1 MDNVNAKNPVL
12 EEQEKIVESILFMMG
27 ESVSV
32 DTLALA
38 IYSDEKTA
46 REAAE
51 RLVKKYEDEYSD
63 RGMKIIRLNG
73 KYQMVANNI
82 YFKNLIQVAAHPKKP
97 VITEA
102 VLETLSI
109 IAYKQPITKPEI
121 EDIRGVKSDFAVN
134 RLIEYGLIEEQ
145 GRLDAPG
152 RPIIFGTTEEFLLR
166 FGLESTK
173 DLPKLDPARMEE
185 IVKEVE
191 KEVSEAVNE
200 PYVVEKS
207 EVNIENVDENKTNA
221 NDNNNQEAESVT
233 ENFNQSVVE
242 ESSATDE
249 KEKTEADDFEDYVNK
264 EILIEIDEEEKK
276 NNEELFKYN
285 EDDNIKKDNNI
296 IIEIDNRENINDED
310 KTYINDNI
318 INLNQDLDNNKEYS
332 QNINQDTNIIN
343 NNIENIEINQQN
355 ESLNIEKDNLSD
367 VNTDLENEIK
377 GNDEECK
384 EEKTSFIKLVL
395 NAIKKFFEKIIN
407 FFKRK

>member
-1 MDNVNAKNPVL
+1 MDNLNAKNPVL

-82 YFKNLIQVAAHPKKP
+82 YFKNLIQVASHPKKP

-173 DLPKLDPARMEE
+173 DLPKLDAARMEE

-200 PYVVEKS
+200 PYVVDNK
-207 EVNIENVDENKTNA
+207 EVNKENVDDNSIKEDNA
-221 NDNNNQEAESVT
+221 NSETESVT
-233 ENFNQSVVE
+233 ENFNKPVVE
-242 ESSATDE
+242 NTSATDDF
-249 KEKTEADDFEDYVNK
+249 DDYLNK
-264 EILIEIDEEEKK
+264 EILIEIDEEENKK
-276 NNEELFKYN
+276 KEELLNLNNEK
-285 EDDNIKKDNNI
+285 EDDDPKNKIT
-296 IIEIDNRENINDED
+296 IETDY
-310 KTYINDNI
+310 KDNI
-318 INLNQDLDNNKEYS
+318 IDINIDNEKETYDNGLNQ
-332 QNINQDTNIIN
+332 
-343 NNIENIEINQQN
+343 NIENLSLDDNKEINDPQ
-355 ESLNIEKDNLSD
+355 
-367 VNTDLENEIK
+367 NEIK
-377 GNDEECK
+377 GDNEECK

-395 NAIKKFFEKIIN
+395 NAIKRFFEKIIN
-407 FFKRK
+407 FFKKK

>member
-1 MDNVNAKNPVL
+1 MDNVIAKNPVL

-200 PYVVEKS
+200 PYIVEKN
-207 EVNIENVDENKTNA
+207 EVNKENVDEAKDTN
-221 NDNNNQEAESVT
+221 NDNTNEDAESVT
-233 ENFNQSVVE
+233 ENFNQSVVD

-276 NNEELFKYN
+276 KNEESFKYE
-285 EDDNIKKDNNI
+285 EDDNHINKDNNI
-296 IIEIDNRENINDED
+296 TIEIDDEGNNNGGSEININVDIKENNLSNENVNIED
-310 KTYINDNI
+310 VNSIDLDIDLNNDN
-318 INLNQDLDNNKEYS
+318 
-332 QNINQDTNIIN
+332 
-343 NNIENIEINQQN
+343 
-355 ESLNIEKDNLSD
+355 
-367 VNTDLENEIK
+367 K
-377 GNDEECK
+377 GNYEECK

>member
-134 RLIEYGLIEEQ
+134 RLIEYGLIEER

-173 DLPKLDPARMEE
+173 DLPTLDPARMEE

-200 PYVVEKS
+200 PFVIEKN
-207 EVNIENVDENKTNA
+207 EINNENVGSAD
-221 NDNNNQEAESVT
+221 DNVNNEIDTAETESVT
-233 ENFNQSVVE
+233 ENFNQPVVE
-242 ESSATDE
+242 DASTAEENKNAET
-249 KEKTEADDFEDYVNK
+249 DDFEDYVNK

-276 NNEELFKYN
+276 KNEELSNNK
-285 EDDNIKKDNNI
+285 DDNENTTKKDNNI
-296 IIEIDNRENINDED
+296 IIEIDEKNDIENVNNNENVEVANNENAEA
-310 KTYINDNI
+310 TDN
-318 INLNQDLDNNKEYS
+318 S
-332 QNINQDTNIIN
+332 IN
-343 NNIENIEINQQN
+343 NQNNYNEN
-355 ESLNIEKDNLSD
+355 
-367 VNTDLENEIK
+367 K
-377 GNDEECK
+377 GNEEECK
-384 EEKTSFIKLVL
+384 KEKTSFIKLVL

-407 FFKRK
+407 FIKRK

>member
-1 MDNVNAKNPVL
+1 MENINAKNPVL

-191 KEVSEAVNE
+191 KEVSQAVNE
-200 PYVVEKS
+200 PYVVEKN
-207 EVNIENVDENKTNA
+207 EVNKENVD
-221 NDNNNQEAESVT
+221 DNNIDLKDNNDDSSKTESVT
-233 ENFNQSVVE
+233 ENFNQPVVE
-242 ESSATDE
+242 ETSATDDE
-249 KEKTEADDFEDYVNK
+249 KETEVEENKESDDFEDYVNK

-276 NNEELFKYN
+276 KNEELLKLKEEN
-285 EDDNIKKDNNI
+285 DNHINKTSNI
-296 IIEIDNRENINDED
+296 TIEIDDKDNQINNSPFIISDSNYSSYSNE
-310 KTYINDNI
+310 TNDNFKS
-318 INLNQDLDNNKEYS
+318 N
-332 QNINQDTNIIN
+332 DTNVEVTNISNEATNKNVDESFIN
-343 NNIENIEINQQN
+343 NE
-355 ESLNIEKDNLSD
+355 D
-367 VNTDLENEIK
+367 K

-384 EEKTSFIKLVL
+384 KEKTSFIKSVL
-395 NAIKKFFEKIIN
+395 NAIKRFFEKIIN

>member
-51 RLVKKYEDEYSD
+51 RLVNKYEDEYSD

-134 RLIEYGLIEEQ
+134 RLIEYGLIEER

-200 PYVVEKS
+200 PYVVEKN
-207 EVNIENVDENKTNA
+207 EVNNENVDEIKVNA
-221 NDNNNQEAESVT
+221 DDVNQEAESVT

-249 KEKTEADDFEDYVNK
+249 KENTEADDFEDYVNK
-264 EILIEIDEEEKK
+264 EILIEIDEEENKK
-276 NNEELFKYN
+276 NEELFKYK
-285 EDDNIKKDNNI
+285 EDDNHINKDNNI
-296 IIEIDNRENINDED
+296 IIEIDNKENYKDSEITNTNAD
-310 KTYINDNI
+310 I
-318 INLNQDLDNNKEYS
+318 INS
-332 QNINQDTNIIN
+332 SINQDINQNIDIVNTNIPDSFTIN
-343 NNIENIEINQQN
+343 NNIDNAETNIQNENI
-355 ESLNIEKDNLSD
+355 NI
-367 VNTDLENEIK
+367 ENEIK

-384 EEKTSFIKLVL
+384 KEKTNFIKLVL

>member
-82 YFKNLIQVAAHPKKP
+82 YFKNLIQVASHPKKP

-173 DLPKLDPARMEE
+173 DLPKLDAARMEE

-200 PYVVEKS
+200 PYVVDNK
-207 EVNIENVDENKTNA
+207 EVNKENVDDNSIKED
-221 NDNNNQEAESVT
+221 NDNTNSETESVA
-233 ENFNQSVVE
+233 ENFNKPVVE
-242 ESSATDE
+242 NNSTADE
-249 KEKTEADDFEDYVNK
+249 FDDYLNK
-264 EILIEIDEEEKK
+264 EILIEIDEAENKK
-276 NNEELFKYN
+276 NEELLNLNNEKENIDTKNIITIETDYKDEVIDININNENKVADNGLNQNNDDYN
-285 EDDNIKKDNNI
+285 FDDN
-296 IIEIDNRENINDED
+296 
-310 KTYINDNI
+310 
-318 INLNQDLDNNKEYS
+318 KEPSDS
-332 QNINQDTNIIN
+332 Q
-343 NNIENIEINQQN
+343 
-355 ESLNIEKDNLSD
+355 
-367 VNTDLENEIK
+367 NEIK
-377 GNDEECK
+377 GDNEECK
-384 EEKTSFIKLVL
+384 KEKTSFIKLVL
-395 NAIKKFFEKIIN
+395 NAIKRFFEKIIN
-407 FFKRK
+407 FLKKK

>member
-200 PYVVEKS
+200 PYVVEKN
-207 EVNIENVDENKTNA
+207 EVNKENVDKA
-221 NDNNNQEAESVT
+221 KDNNNDNANEDAESVT
-233 ENFNQSVVE
+233 ENFNQSVVD

-296 IIEIDNRENINDED
+296 IIEIDDKENINDED
-310 KTYINDNI
+310 KTHIND
-318 INLNQDLDNNKEYS
+318 
-332 QNINQDTNIIN
+332 NIIN
-343 NNIENIEINQQN
+343 NNIENIQINQQN
-355 ESLNIEKDNLSD
+355 ENLNIEKDNLSD
-367 VNTDLENEIK
+367 VDTDLENEIK

>member
-1 MDNVNAKNPVL
+1 MENINAKNPVL

-200 PYVVEKS
+200 PYVVEKN
-207 EVNIENVDENKTNA
+207 EVNKENVD
-221 NDNNNQEAESVT
+221 DNNIDLKDNNDDSFKTESVT
-233 ENFNQSVVE
+233 ENFNQPVVE
-242 ESSATDE
+242 ETSATDDE
-249 KEKTEADDFEDYVNK
+249 KETEVEENKESDDFEDYVNK

-276 NNEELFKYN
+276 KNEELLKLKEEN
-285 EDDNIKKDNNI
+285 DNHINKTSNI
-296 IIEIDNRENINDED
+296 TIEIDDKDNQINNSPFIISDSNYSSNSNE
-310 KTYINDNI
+310 TNDNFKS
-318 INLNQDLDNNKEYS
+318 N
-332 QNINQDTNIIN
+332 DTNVEVTNISNEATNKNVDESFIN
-343 NNIENIEINQQN
+343 NE
-355 ESLNIEKDNLSD
+355 D
-367 VNTDLENEIK
+367 K

-384 EEKTSFIKLVL
+384 KEKTSFIKSVL
-395 NAIKKFFEKIIN
+395 NAIKRFFEKIIN

>member
-1 MDNVNAKNPVL
+1 MENLNAKNPVL

-200 PYVVEKS
+200 PYVVEKN
-207 EVNIENVDENKTNA
+207 EVNIENVDETKVDA
-221 NDNNNQEAESVT
+221 DDSHDVNQNAESVI
-233 ENFNQSVVE
+233 ENFNQSVVD

-249 KEKTEADDFEDYVNK
+249 IKETDADDFEDYVNK

-276 NNEELFKYN
+276 KSEELFKYKD
-285 EDDNIKKDNNI
+285 DDNHTNKVSNI
-296 IIEIDNRENINDED
+296 TIEIDDKTNDKVKTDNNFEIENTKVNITNTNTDITNTNVNTEIVISNEVLNINTENENIG
-310 KTYINDNI
+310 
-318 INLNQDLDNNKEYS
+318 
-332 QNINQDTNIIN
+332 
-343 NNIENIEINQQN
+343 N
-355 ESLNIEKDNLSD
+355 E
-367 VNTDLENEIK
+367 
-377 GNDEECK
+377 EECK
-384 EEKTSFIKLVL
+384 KEKTNFIKLVL